1 MVPKILHLLPSRAL
15 GGAEQ
20 VAILITQMLSSTYRF
35 AYASPKGSITDIILK
50 NNITFL
56 PIDRLSLTAVARVFR
71 RFQPDIIHAHDF
83 RPSVIAAMIPYHGA
97 IISHLHCNVAW
108 AHHVNTRTL
117 IYRAALR
124 RFQRVFVVSRPVL
137 DDFAF
142 HNALARKATVLPNI
156 VAAERVITRA
166 EGRQVAPA
174 DLVYVGR
181 LSAAKNPLRFL
192 TIVNDVKRHRGHVT
206 ALMVGQGELEGA
218 CQQAIHDLDLG
229 ANVQMVGFHENPY
242 PYMRAGRVL
251 IVPSSWEGFGLVALE
266 AQLLGV
272 PVLCTPVGGLQAVV
286 KQGQGG
292 FLCATDDAFVAR
304 AIQLLEQPSLHQ
316 AQSAYAHARGHTL
329 ADPRP
334 FCQTLDEVYQRALD
348 TRQ

>member
-35 AYASPKGSITDIILK
+35 AYASPKGSITDSILK

-124 RFQRVFVVSRPVL
+124 RFQRVFVVSRSVL

-142 HNALARKATVLPNI
+142 HKALARRATVLPNI
-156 VAAERVITRA
+156 VAAERVMTRA
-166 EGRQVAPA
+166 ESRHVAPA

-192 TIVNDVKRHRGHVT
+192 TIVNHVKRHRGHVS

-218 CQQAIHDLDLG
+218 CKQAIHDLVLG
-229 ANVQMVGFHENPY
+229 ANVQMVAF
-242 PYMRAGRVL
+242 MRTLSNNRHCTKRSRRMPAPGATLLL
-251 IVPSSWEGFGLVALE
+251 ILAH
-266 AQLLGV
+266 
-272 PVLCTPVGGLQAVV
+272 
-286 KQGQGG
+286 
-292 FLCATDDAFVAR
+292 FVR
-304 AIQLLEQPSLHQ
+304 PWTRSTSRRWIHGNEYEHQ
-316 AQSAYAHARGHTL
+316 AHPIIPHRHL
-329 ADPRP
+329 
-334 FCQTLDEVYQRALD
+334 
-348 TRQ
+348 